1 MRVPVQAKTL
11 GLVSDELNLSIN
23 LSKGSRVERV
33 LRSVK
38 DKDLAVHAQ
47 CRENIRILGLVSSL
61 VHFSRMLDLLNN
73 IALDSRDIARLSV
86 ATDLASFLIVVV
98 GVGRHSLGNLYI
110 GNLKIVGAF
119 IRGMS
124 AKQEA
129 VNFVVLALG
138 LLDIGEP
145 LDCEGRPS

>member
-23 LSKGSRVERV
+23 LSKGGRVERV
-33 LRSVK
+33 LRPVK
-38 DKDLAVHAQ
+38 DKDLAVHAE

-61 VHFSRMLDLLNN
+61 VHFSRMLDLLDN
-73 IALDSRDIARLSV
+73 IALDSRDITRLSV
-86 ATDLASFLIVVV
+86 ATDLTSFLIVVV

-110 GNLKIVGAF
+110 GNLEIVGTF